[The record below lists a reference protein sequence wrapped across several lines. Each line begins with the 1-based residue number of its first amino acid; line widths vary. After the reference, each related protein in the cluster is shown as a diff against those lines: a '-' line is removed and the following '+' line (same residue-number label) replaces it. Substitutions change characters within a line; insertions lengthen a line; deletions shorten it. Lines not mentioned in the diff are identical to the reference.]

1 MAEPSIAAPLP
12 SRRWWSLWVVALAI
26 FTVTADAGQLNI
38 ALPAIVGE
46 FKADLSLAAWIA
58 LVYALA
64 TASLYLPCGRL
75 ADMIGSGRLFS
86 VGFLVHAL
94 CSLAAGLSQS
104 GAQLIIF
111 RGLQAA
117 GSALIMAN
125 NFAIVTALF
134 PPEERGRAMGIS
146 GGTVAALGYTMGPII
161 GGLLTHA
168 FGWRSNL
175 YFTATLGFIGFVAA
189 RKLLPQTANSHGR
202 AKREPFDMAGAVAF
216 ALAISLI
223 LLSQTAA
230 QRGGFLDAIAIGELL
245 AGLVA
250 LGFFIRLEARAA
262 YPLLDLNLF
271 RIGAFTLGNVAR
283 LASFVSISA
292 NAVLMPFF
300 LQLALGLDPLRAG
313 LLIAPTPLAL
323 ALLSPLAGWL
333 SERMMP
339 EKLCALGMLIL
350 AAGFLF
356 LSHLGAESSALAVIA
371 GLSLLGVGMGFFQ
384 TPNNHLLMTS
394 VPRRRLGV
402 GSGFLSIVRSIGY
415 SAGATLAT
423 TIVSLSLS
431 PSTGA
436 TSLENMRAALPLDP
450 ANPALSAFLRGYQR
464 TYWAAALIAFLGAVA
479 SAVPLGLSVKAR
491 APLEPPE

>member
-1 MAEPSIAAPLP
+1 MTATSSLP
-12 SRRWWSLWVVALAI
+12 PRRWWSLCVVALAI

-38 ALPAIVGE
+38 ALPAILGE
-46 FKADLSLAAWIA
+46 FKADLTLAAWIA

-86 VGFLVHAL
+86 FGFIFHAL
-94 CSLAAGLSQS
+94 CSLAAGLSQN

-161 GGLLTHA
+161 GGLFTHA

-175 YFTATLGFIGFVAA
+175 YFTATLGFIGFIAA
-189 RKLLPQTANSHGR
+189 KKLLPRIPSGHGH
-202 AKREPFDMAGAVAF
+202 AKREPFDLAGALTF

-223 LLSQTAA
+223 LLSLTTAQKRA
-230 QRGGFLDAIAIGELL
+230 FPDAIAIGELV
-245 AGLVA
+245 AGLGA
-250 LGFFIRLEARAA
+250 LGLFIRLEARAP
-262 YPLLDLNLF
+262 YPLLDLSLF
-271 RIGAFTLGNVAR
+271 RRGAFTLGNLAR
-283 LASFVSISA
+283 FASFVSISA

-313 LLIAPTPLAL
+313 LLVAPTPLAL
-323 ALLSPLAGWL
+323 ALLSPVAGWL

-339 EKLCALGMLIL
+339 EKLCAVGMLIIS
-350 AAGFLF
+350 AGFLF
-356 LSHLGAESSALAVIA
+356 LSALDASSTSPAVIV
-371 GLSLLGVGMGFFQ
+371 GLTLLGVGMGFFQ
-384 TPNNHLLMTS
+384 TPNNNLLMTS
-394 VPRRRLGV
+394 VPRSRLGV

-423 TIVSLSLS
+423 TIVSLYLWQ
-431 PSTGA
+431 STGE
-436 TSLENMRAALPLDP
+436 TSLENLRGAQPLDP
-450 ANPALSAFLRGYQR
+450 ANPALAAFLRGYQR

-479 SAVPLGLSVKAR
+479 SAVPMGGQVECDES
-491 APLEPPE
+491 